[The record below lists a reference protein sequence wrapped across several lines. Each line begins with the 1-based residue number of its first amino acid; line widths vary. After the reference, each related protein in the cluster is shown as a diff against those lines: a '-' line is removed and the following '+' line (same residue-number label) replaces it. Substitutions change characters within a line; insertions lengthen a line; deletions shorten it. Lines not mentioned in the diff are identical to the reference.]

1 MTASYPSRTDLPEG
15 GAAEAP
21 AEVPPHRTHPGRAWD
36 RAGLEARA
44 DEVFCA
50 LPDRAVDQIRAALA
64 FVRANGLT
72 LDTVEQE
79 DFRIPAFA
87 RLAADLRRRLDDGP
101 GVAVLR
107 GVPVDPEDEEAAGI
121 VAWGLGNYL
130 GRPVRQGLHRDRRL
144 FTVTDRGAAN
154 TDPTRIGASARLSR
168 MHSDNGCLEPRPP
181 AYIGLLCVQN
191 AATGGDSTLVSA
203 DTLHREIVRQR
214 PDLLPWLYRDYHFR
228 PPQLHTWPAGART
241 IRKPIFDVDAE
252 GFLNVHYARVMI
264 DPGMEIAGLPID
276 GPIREALD
284 LVDSLLERE
293 DLVWR
298 HRLEAGDFLLT
309 NNLATLHGR
318 LGYSDAPDGGV
329 RRVLQRVWLWRR
341 HRGPG
346 DDPVALDLA
355 EFPEA
360 ETAP

>member
-1 MTASYPSRTDLPEG
+1 M
-15 GAAEAP
+15 
-21 AEVPPHRTHPGRAWD
+21 
-36 RAGLEARA
+36 
-44 DEVFCA
+44 
-50 LPDRAVDQIRAALA
+50 
-64 FVRANGLT
+64 RANGLRWIPSSRRT
-72 LDTVEQE
+72 FLI
-79 DFRIPAFA
+79 RIPAFA

-130 GRPVRQGLHRDRRL
+130 GRPVRTGPAPRPAAVHGHRPR
-144 FTVTDRGAAN
+144 AAN

-228 PPQLHTWPAGART
+228 PPQAAHLAGRGADDPQADLR
-241 IRKPIFDVDAE
+241 R
-252 GFLNVHYARVMI
+252 GCRSFLNVHYAGVMI
-264 DPGMEIAGLPID
+264 DPGMEIAGLPNRRSRFARRSTSSIRCWSA
-276 GPIREALD
+276 GPGLAAP
-284 LVDSLLERE
+284 
-293 DLVWR
+293 
-298 HRLEAGDFLLT
+298 AGGGGFPADQH
-309 NNLATLHGR
+309 LATLHGR

-329 RRVLQRVWLWRR
+329 RRVLQRVWLWRVTVSPATTR
-341 HRGPG
+341 WRSTSPSSRKRRPPMMTVPLTVASCRRRVPPESRRGADG
-346 DDPVALDLA
+346 QSRLRTRLA
-355 EFPEA
+355 ETSVA
-360 ETAP
+360 H